1 LEARNKMTNTPP
13 NSQFANF
20 VELTQEEFD
29 DVYKL
34 LKLCL
39 AAEMGIDAK
48 QVPDGTPFIDS
59 CRSILNT
66 AKKVDDGTSYD
77 MRHGF
82 VPLFERL
89 HNVKNS
95 PVTKNDGVVYR
106 VEF

>member
-1 LEARNKMTNTPP
+1 M
-13 NSQFANF
+13 
-20 VELTQEEFD
+20 VELTQEEFE

-39 AAEMGIDAK
+39 AAEMGIDVK
-48 QVPDGTPFIDS
+48 KVPDGDPFIHS

-66 AKKVDDGTSYD
+66 GKGVDNGTSYD
-77 MRHGF
+77 MKHGF

-95 PVTKNDGVVYR
+95 PVMKNDGVFYR